1 MWLKQVETRLWLYQC
16 LSDDS
21 QKNWGCIPS
30 RWGKSPRGIVIAT
43 SSSQWIQTA
52 TNYFKPQE
60 ENLLHEND
68 TSHHIPMSWHTCSPV
83 YTCQVMHRETTVTF
97 YAKSVL
103 FSASYLLGTFFI
115 TIRCPAYIVLYNDML
130 GQHVIYLLI
139 ICASKLI
146 LLLTGWFYNQSL
158 VEIQWIWFKTSGS
171 YLFYYQSLHGV
182 NSVFVLKEKSLTDLE
197 VWLFQ
202 LCFVEAFMWPAGY
215 HSRSVWF

>member
-1 MWLKQVETRLWLYQC
+1 MVEAGWNQTLVISVLERRL
-16 LSDDS
+16 

-52 TNYFKPQE
+52 TNYFKPQQ

-68 TSHHIPMSWHTCSPV
+68 TSHHILISWHTCSPV

-115 TIRCPAYIVLYNDML
+115 TIGCPVYIVLYKWFD
-130 GQHVIYLLI
+130 VITCSDSTCYLFVNNLCI
-139 ICASKLI
+139 KINITPHRLI
-146 LLLTGWFYNQSL
+146 L
-158 VEIQWIWFKTSGS
+158 
-171 YLFYYQSLHGV
+171 
-182 NSVFVLKEKSLTDLE
+182 
-197 VWLFQ
+197 
-202 LCFVEAFMWPAGY
+202 
-215 HSRSVWF
+215 